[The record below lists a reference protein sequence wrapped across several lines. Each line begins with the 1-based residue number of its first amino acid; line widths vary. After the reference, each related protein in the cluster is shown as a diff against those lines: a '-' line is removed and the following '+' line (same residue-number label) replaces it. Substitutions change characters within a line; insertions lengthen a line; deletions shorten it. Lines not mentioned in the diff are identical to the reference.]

1 MDLFKSNTP
10 VYKSGKAAKATVTRP
25 VATSSGLS
33 GLFGSLFGGATP
45 TYKTVDG
52 RGAKAPA
59 SSGLL
64 SMFAVAPSY
73 KTAQPTD
80 LAEPVLEGDMI
91 AVDVAQAEDLGLD
104 DEGATCVYAPD
115 EVVLL

>member
-1 MDLFKSNTP
+1 MEFFKSNMP
-10 VYKSGKAAKATVTRP
+10 AYKSARSAKVAATQPAAATN
-25 VATSSGLS
+25 GLS
-33 GLFGSLFGGATP
+33 GLIGSLFGSATP

-52 RGAKAPA
+52 RGAKASA

-73 KTAQPTD
+73 KTAHAVD

-91 AVDVAQAEDLGLD
+91 AEVAQAEDLD
-104 DEGATCVYAPD
+104 PDYEGAACVRAPD